1 MADLQ
6 KKLKEEVIPQLQ
18 KELKIANRMA
28 IPRLVKIVLNMGV
41 KDAISDKK
49 LVTHMAEVMAQISG
63 QKPKITKAKKSIAT
77 FKLRQGDP
85 IGVTVTLRGKRMY
98 HFFDRLVSI
107 VIPRIK
113 DFHGLKTVSFD
124 KNGNYALGFREYS
137 VFPEIDIG
145 SVDKLQGLEII
156 IVSTA
161 KDKEQGLALLKAFGM
176 PFQKK

>member
-6 KKLKEEVIPQLQ
+6 KKYKEELIPQLQ
-18 KELKIANRMA
+18 KELNIANRMA
-28 IPRLVKIVLNMGV
+28 VPCLVKIVLNMGV
-41 KDAISDKK
+41 KDAVSDKK
-49 LVTHMAEVMAQISG
+49 LIERMAQVTAQISG

-85 IGVTVTLRGKRMY
+85 IGITVTLRGKRMY
-98 HFFDRLVSI
+98 QFFDRLINI

-145 SVDKLQGLEII
+145 TVDKIQGLEII

-161 KDKEQGLALLKAFGM
+161 KNKEQGLALLKAFGM
-176 PFQKK
+176 PFKKN